1 MKNGLIYFK
10 KVNKPYPDTA
20 SSWNHRIYY
29 YENDSSDPAS
39 VMLGPQASVEDVEN
53 LREELGLNKSIP
65 SQFISYV
72 ADLAQL
78 NLGYSYSYSESVIGL
93 IIERFPNTVIL
104 ALAALLIAVVIGIP
118 AGILA
123 ARKQNTIIDYVV
135 MLISL
140 VGVSMPIFW
149 LGIMLVLFFSVNLG
163 WLPATGMGNLD
174 DGLGHISNITVA
186 SICTS
191 YYTDGD
197 ICSYN
202 TFEYAGSYFTGL
214 Y

>member
-1 MKNGLIYFK
+1 MGSFILKRLINLIPTLLVVGIIVFIITRMI
-10 KVNKPYPDTA
+10 PG
-20 SSWNHRIYY
+20 
-29 YENDSSDPAS
+29 DPAS

-140 VGVSMPIFW
+140 VGVSMPIF
-149 LGIMLVLFFSVNLG
+149 LARNYASVIL
-163 WLPATGMGNLD
+163 
-174 DGLGHISNITVA
+174 
-186 SICTS
+186 
-191 YYTDGD
+191 
-197 ICSYN
+197 
-202 TFEYAGSYFTGL
+202 
-214 Y
+214 

>member
-1 MKNGLIYFK
+1 MGSFILKRLVNLIPTLLVVGIIVFIITRMI
-10 KVNKPYPDTA
+10 PG
-20 SSWNHRIYY
+20 
-29 YENDSSDPAS
+29 DPAS

-53 LREELGLNKSIP
+53 LREELGLNKSMP

-72 ADLAQL
+72 GDLAQL

-93 IIERFPNTVIL
+93 ILERFPNTVIL

-118 AGILA
+118 AGIFA

-135 MLISL
+135 MLVSL

-163 WLPATGMGNLD
+163 WFPATGWG
-174 DGLGHISNITVA
+174 ISAMAYGPI
-186 SICTS
+186 
-191 YYTDGD
+191 
-197 ICSYN
+197 
-202 TFEYAGSYFTGL
+202 
-214 Y
+214 